1 MLVLSQQH
9 ADLACMQAPVD
20 SSTPGVSPCAEGVV
34 SVRPKGGDTPLSRRE
49 HFSVISAPYQ
59 SPECFPYII
68 GMQKM
73 CKYGYAFLA
82 GDALLFYNLSPD
94 SSQDTASMHTG
105 CPVLQGVKWTATK
118 W

>member
-1 MLVLSQQH
+1 MLTLPACRLQWIQARQGFHHVQRVLSQS
-9 ADLACMQAPVD
+9 ALKEVI
-20 SSTPGVSPCAEGVV
+20 
-34 SVRPKGGDTPLSRRE
+34 PLSLIE
-49 HFSVISAPYQ
+49 STSASSAPYQ

-73 CKYGYAFLA
+73 CKYGYSFLA